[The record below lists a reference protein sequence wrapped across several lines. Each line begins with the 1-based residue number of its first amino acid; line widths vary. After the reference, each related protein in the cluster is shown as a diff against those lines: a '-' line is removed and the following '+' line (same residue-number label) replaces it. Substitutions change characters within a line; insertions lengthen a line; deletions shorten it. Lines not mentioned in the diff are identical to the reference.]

1 MASSITSAGAA
12 SGIDF
17 ESIIQASLDAK
28 RATLENRTTTK
39 KEEANIELSGVGKLK
54 SALETFQTSL
64 QAFTEDNAFNQR
76 SVTIDQPSDT
86 TYFTVE
92 AEDDASNMSYD
103 IAVKQLASTEK
114 ISQVINVGDENKFE
128 AGKLT
133 FTLGEGDD
141 QKTFEVDVQ
150 EGDSIEQ
157 IRRRINDN
165 DLGITANLVQG
176 VDDSGNSVY
185 TLTIDSGASGSANN
199 NMTIS
204 VSGQSGSGAQS
215 LSFFEFAGREGDD
228 AAVGSDG
235 WKHTAA
241 KDAIITV
248 DGTEVHSESNVFDEQ
263 ISGITLTAKKV
274 TTSDTTDADGNPVYN
289 TYNLSIAED
298 YDAVTKK
305 MESFVS
311 AYNTLMSTMDDLY
324 EHNTYTDGENNYD
337 GGELAGDSM
346 LRSLQS
352 QIQNFVTS
360 FGFTGEGANRTSIYN
375 MGVEFNSDGTLELD
389 STAFKEQLSDNFN
402 LVVNAFSGEDGMLS
416 KLDSMVEEYTKSGGL
431 LSERE
436 DELNSTI
443 SDVEAEESENES
455 YLEQYEESLRQKYA
469 NLDTM
474 ISGYNTSLS
483 YLSSVL

>member
-17 ESIIQASLDAK
+17 ESIIS
-28 RATLENRTTTK
+28 ATLESKRASLESVTTTK
-39 KEEANIELSGVGKLK
+39 KENANLELSGVGKLK
-54 SALETFQTSL
+54 SALETFQKSL

-76 SVTIDQPSDT
+76 AVTIDQPSDT

-114 ISQVINVGDENKFE
+114 ISTSLNITDDNNKFE
-128 AGKLT
+128 AGTLT
-133 FTLGEGDD
+133 FSLGKEEDGKDISF
-141 QKTFEVDVQ
+141 TVNVQ

-176 VDDSGNSVY
+176 KDGY
-185 TLTIDSGASGSANN
+185 TLTIDSGKSGEENN
-199 NMTIS
+199 NLTIS

-215 LSFFEFAGREGDD
+215 LDFFNYQGGLTTDGEQ
-228 AAVGSDG
+228 DG

-248 DGTEVHSESNVFDEQ
+248 DGNEVHSESNVFDTQ

-274 TTSDTTDADGNPVYN
+274 TAADEKDADGNTVYN
-289 TYNLSIAED
+289 TYNMSISED

-305 MESFVS
+305 MQEFVS

-324 EHNTYTDGENNYD
+324 KHNTYTDGENNYD
-337 GGELAGDSM
+337 GGDLAGDSM
-346 LRSLQS
+346 LRSLKS
-352 QIQNFVTS
+352 QLQNFVTS
-360 FGFTGEGANRTSIYN
+360 FGFTGEGTNRTSIYN

-389 STAFKEQLSDNFN
+389 ATTFKEQLSDNFN

-416 KLDSMVEEYTKSGGL
+416 KLDTMIEDYTKSGGL
-431 LSERE
+431 LAQRE
-436 DELNSTI
+436 DELNQTI
-443 SDVEAEESENES
+443 ADVEARETENEA

>member
-114 ISQVINVGDENKFE
+114 ISQVISVGDDNKFE

-150 EGDSIEQ
+150 EGDTIEQ

-215 LSFFEFAGREGDD
+215 LSFFEFAGRAGDD
-228 AAVGSDG
+228 AALARDDG
-235 WKHTAA
+235 PHRNLALLLRPPGLFQGFPH
-241 KDAIITV
+241 V
-248 DGTEVHSESNVFDEQ
+248 DFVCVHVFLFGT
-263 ISGITLTAKKV
+263 
-274 TTSDTTDADGNPVYN
+274 
-289 TYNLSIAED
+289 
-298 YDAVTKK
+298 
-305 MESFVS
+305 
-311 AYNTLMSTMDDLY
+311 
-324 EHNTYTDGENNYD
+324 
-337 GGELAGDSM
+337 
-346 LRSLQS
+346 
-352 QIQNFVTS
+352 
-360 FGFTGEGANRTSIYN
+360 
-375 MGVEFNSDGTLELD
+375 
-389 STAFKEQLSDNFN
+389 
-402 LVVNAFSGEDGMLS
+402 
-416 KLDSMVEEYTKSGGL
+416 
-431 LSERE
+431 
-436 DELNSTI
+436 
-443 SDVEAEESENES
+443 
-455 YLEQYEESLRQKYA
+455 
-469 NLDTM
+469 
-474 ISGYNTSLS
+474 
-483 YLSSVL
+483 

>member
-17 ESIIQASLDAK
+17 ESIISATLEAK

-54 SALETFQTSL
+54 SALETFQKSI

-92 AEDDASNMSYD
+92 AEEDASNMSYD

-114 ISQVINVGDENKFE
+114 LSKNISISEDQPNSFQ

-133 FTLGEGDD
+133 FTLGEGEDA
-141 QKTFEVDVQ
+141 KTFEVDVQ
-150 EGDSIEQ
+150 EGDTLEM

-176 VDDSGNSVY
+176 ENGY
-185 TLTIDSGASGSANN
+185 TLTIDSGQSGADNN
-199 NMTIS
+199 SLQIA
-204 VSGQSGSGAQS
+204 VSGQSGSSARSLDFFAFNGA
-215 LSFFEFAGREGDD
+215 D
-228 AAVGSDG
+228 ADAENVDG

-248 DGTEVHSESNVFDEQ
+248 DGQEVHSDTNVFDEQ

-274 TTSDTTDADGNPVYN
+274 TANEDDPTKFDSYTM
-289 TYNLSIAED
+289 SIAED

-305 MESFVS
+305 MEEFVS

-352 QIQNFVTS
+352 QIQNFVSS
-360 FGFTGEGANRTSIYN
+360 FGFTGDGTNRTSIYN
-375 MGVEFNSDGTLELD
+375 MGVEFESDGTLKLD
-389 STAFKEQLSDNFN
+389 STEFKEQLSDNFN

-416 KLDSMVEEYTKSGGL
+416 KLDTMIEDYTKSGGL
-431 LSERE
+431 LSQRE
-436 DELNSTI
+436 DELNQTI
-443 SDVEAEESENES
+443 SDVEAEENENES

>member
-1 MASSITSAGAA
+1 M
-12 SGIDF
+12 
-17 ESIIQASLDAK
+17 
-28 RATLENRTTTK
+28 
-39 KEEANIELSGVGKLK
+39 
-54 SALETFQTSL
+54 
-64 QAFTEDNAFNQR
+64 
-76 SVTIDQPSDT
+76 
-86 TYFTVE
+86 
-92 AEDDASNMSYD
+92 
-103 IAVKQLASTEK
+103 
-114 ISQVINVGDENKFE
+114 
-128 AGKLT
+128 
-133 FTLGEGDD
+133 
-141 QKTFEVDVQ
+141 Q